1 MKLLDSLIE
10 IWGNIYKFH
19 YSRDLN
25 ALEMTEYILE
35 ISMENLKN
43 STFKLLI

>member
-25 ALEMTEYILE
+25 ALEMTEYILKFQWK
-35 ISMENLKN
+35 ILKIP
-43 STFKLLI
+43 LLSY

>member
-1 MKLLDSLIE
+1 MKLLNSLIE
-10 IWGNIYKFH
+10 IWGNIYKFN
-19 YSRDLN
+19 YSRALN
-25 ALEMTEYILE
+25 AIEMMGYSG